1 MKAKHDIINGII
13 KDNDYKSYLEIGV
26 ANKSN
31 YNQIKCDSKVGI
43 DPIAT
48 NDKDIISIDSDAF
61 FGANT
66 DKFDCIFIDGLHHA
80 DQVRRDIIN
89 ASKFLYKSGAIV
101 LHDVNPN
108 SKETQTVPCQTGIWE
123 GDVWRAFVGFRK
135 SYPDVKTNCIL
146 DDHGVGIIYPNG
158 VKFSDEF
165 EDMNMSYEDF
175 AKDKEVLLGV

>member
-66 DKFDCIFIDGLHHA
+66 DKFDCIFIDGLHHSE
-80 DQVRRDIIN
+80 QLERDIIN
-89 ASKFLYKSGAIV
+89 AYNCLNNKGRII
-101 LHDVNPN
+101 LHDINPFT
-108 SKETQTVPCQTGIWE
+108 KEMTVIPRIQDQWTG
-123 GDVWRAFVGFRK
+123 DCFKVW
-135 SYPDVKTNCIL
+135 
-146 DDHGVGIIYPNG
+146 VGIIDNTKLKTEY
-158 VKFSDEF
+158 
-165 EDMNMSYEDF
+165 Y
-175 AKDKEVLLGV
+175 KEKYGLGVIVKSLAKPKEGMTSDINYETFAENRQKYINE